1 MALNRVDKQRNFE
14 ELYRRHLVA
23 IARYAHRRVPGADA
37 VDVVAETFAVAWRRF
52 EDAPAEPETLPW
64 LYGVSRHVLANK
76 RRGQLRRHA
85 LNERLRSDWSP
96 PVNEHSQLS
105 AELSVLQE
113 ALSGLSEFDREVLQ
127 LAGFEELSAGEI
139 AVALELSPDVVRN
152 RLSRARARL
161 RDALGTAQSVAAE
174 SELPGELS

>member
-1 MALNRVDKQRNFE
+1 M
-14 ELYRRHLVA
+14 
-23 IARYAHRRVPGADA
+23 
-37 VDVVAETFAVAWRRF
+37 
-52 EDAPAEPETLPW
+52 
-64 LYGVSRHVLANK
+64 
-76 RRGQLRRHA
+76 
-85 LNERLRSDWSP
+85 
-96 PVNEHSQLS
+96 
-105 AELSVLQE
+105 LQE